1 MTPNEKLVADFKVLM
16 SDVDDLVRATAS
28 QSGEKLAEARTKA
41 QQALQAARAV
51 VARAE
56 AAATEQAK
64 LAAKATDQY
73 VQDNPWTAIG
83 IAAGAGFLI
92 GLLVGRR

>member
-1 MTPNEKLVADFKVLM
+1 MTPNEKLVADFKILM

-28 QSGEKLAEARTKA
+28 QSGEKLAEARSKA
-41 QQALQAARAV
+41 QQALQAARAA

-83 IAAGAGFLI
+83 IAAGAGLLI

>member
-28 QSGEKLAEARTKA
+28 QSGEKLAEARSKA
-41 QQALQAARAV
+41 QQALQAARAA

-64 LAAKATDQY
+64 LAAEATDQY

-83 IAAGAGFLI
+83 IAAGVGLLI